1 MWYYNPQ
8 TSLHCVDVSKT
19 ISACRYWWKL
29 VFFNNQIIFILIFVT
44 RIFAMIY
51 LVKEALNLANEIQ
64 VFLFCLPH
72 LLLHLRNNESKESSV
87 CWYGYS
93 KLSINDFLYNPEAA
107 KHASKR
113 IILFTASGEVERG
126 PSPTLLSSQTY
137 KDIAML
143 VGLYIMNF

>member
-8 TSLHCVDVSKT
+8 TSLHCFDVSKT
-19 ISACRYWWKL
+19 ISPCRYWWKL

-44 RIFAMIY
+44 RIR
-51 LVKEALNLANEIQ
+51 EALNLANEIQ

-87 CWYGYS
+87 CWYSYS
-93 KLSINDFLYNPEAA
+93 KLFINDNLYNPEAV

-113 IILFTASGEVERG
+113 IFLFTASGEVERG
-126 PSPTLLSSQTY
+126 PSSTLLSSQAY
-137 KDIAML
+137 DDIAML
-143 VGLYIMNF
+143 VGLYIINF